1 MKYKI
6 DKQYYD
12 KENRDFAIVYI
23 NNKIIEDVEHWAALK
38 QYFLKSYNINDES
51 KIDDIMDNKDKDV
64 KLSSY
69 AMASKKENKIIVLY
83 DSIENIDIS
92 DLYKKLKR
100 KYPKHQIS
108 FNSQWYKAAEL
119 EKLIC

>member
-100 KYPKHQIS
+100 KYPKHEIS